1 MRRVLAEALGLDL
14 IVMRAINRHEEAE
27 PLRRRLKKSY
37 VAQSLR
43 VRVKVMV
50 SLRLR
55 VRPKAKAKAKVKA
68 KG

>member
-1 MRRVLAEALGLDL
+1 MILSSCEPS
-14 IVMRAINRHEEAE
+14 IVMRRPSRCADAS
-27 PLRRRLKKSY
+27 KSY

-55 VRPKAKAKAKVKA
+55 LRPKAKAKAKARA